1 MAERIVFEGELDL
14 EHLNLIKA
22 LSAREMYVEELAQI
36 AERDERIVIT
46 GADVGAG
53 GKISEFKEKN
63 GSIVCREIK
72 GVDTG
77 NVLRTCDGC
86 IEDAVALLDKHLLGL

>member
-46 GADVGAG
+46 GRRRRRRAARSASS
-53 GKISEFKEKN
+53 GKIS
-63 GSIVCREIK
+63 
-72 GVDTG
+72 
-77 NVLRTCDGC
+77 
-86 IEDAVALLDKHLLGL
+86 